1 MSKQFYGIKYP
12 FSEESDSLSFID
24 LNETKIDGIKSMLL
38 HIILTP
44 KGQRLR
50 RPNFGTNLIKFIFEP
65 NDYVTWDGIKEEIQ
79 KQVALYLP
87 EVVFEDINL
96 QHNLEEANS
105 IYVEID
111 YSINHNGTMTKNKTL
126 VKL

>member
-1 MSKQFYGIKYP
+1 MNKQFYGVRFPI
-12 FSEESDSLSFID
+12 SEESDRLTCFD
-24 LNETKIDGIKSMLL
+24 MNETKEDGVRSMLL

-50 RPNFGTNLIKFIFEP
+50 HPNFGTDLIKFIFEP
-65 NDYVTWDGIKEEIQ
+65 NDGETWGNIKEEIR

-87 EVVFEDINL
+87 NVTFNDINIVKKEDDS
-96 QHNLEEANS
+96 HS

-111 YSINHNGTMTKNKTL
+111 YSVDNKGQITKNKTL

>member
-1 MSKQFYGIKYP
+1 MNKQFYGIKYP
-12 FSEESDSLSFID
+12 ISDESDRLTLFD
-24 LNETKIDGIKSMLL
+24 MNEDVDDSIRSKLL

-50 RPNFGTNLIKFIFEP
+50 KPNFGTNLIKYIFDQ
-65 NDYVTWDGIKEEIQ
+65 NDNETWSSIKEEIR
-79 KQVALYLP
+79 KQVSLFLP
-87 EVVFEDINL
+87 EVIFDNINIVKNVEDE
-96 QHNLEEANS
+96 HS

-111 YSINHNGTMTKNKTL
+111 YSFNDNGITKKNKTL